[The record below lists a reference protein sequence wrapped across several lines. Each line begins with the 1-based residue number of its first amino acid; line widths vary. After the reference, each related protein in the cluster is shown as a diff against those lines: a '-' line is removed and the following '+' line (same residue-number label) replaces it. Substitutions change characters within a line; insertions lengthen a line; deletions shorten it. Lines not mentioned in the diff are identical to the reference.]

1 MKKVSLIVFV
11 AFVVLSCR
19 AIDADIQDI
28 KCDISELRKDVLQD
42 ILKLALK
49 VRALSATNS
58 SAEDLSEEFSGKL
71 SLRDEFALSGKPRY
85 QSMTVVSSTF
95 PEIQKGTTFKSDSYG
110 HHFFF
115 NGYFLTVCKVFL
127 SSYLDEYG
135 NRKIVKGF
143 QFGLGNNPYLA
154 EDLDKAKLFPWQQ
167 PFQRVGQK
175 RVKYT
180 MFLSNELGKDI
191 RYPLKLTNDLYS
203 IEFSEP
209 QPLTQKNQPLTSGDT
224 ERR

>member
-1 MKKVSLIVFV
+1 MYI
-11 AFVVLSCR
+11 AFDNVKRDVK
-19 AIDADIQDI
+19 DN
-28 KCDISELRKDVLQD
+28 ISELREDLQQD

-71 SLRDEFALSGKPRY
+71 SIRDEFALSGKPRY

-115 NGYFLTVCKVFL
+115 NGYFLTVGKVFL

-143 QFGLGNNPYLA
+143 QFGLGNNPSLA
-154 EDLDKAKLFPWQQ
+154 EGLDKAKLMTFAWPR
-167 PFQRVGQK
+167 PFQSGGPK
-175 RVKYT
+175 RDEYT

-209 QPLTQKNQPLTSGDT
+209 QPLPQKNQPLTSGDT